1 VPTLFSLFH
10 RRDQRKADIV
20 SPVEPQLAAHLEVK
34 PS

>member
-10 RRDQRKADIV
+10 RRDERKVTTD
-20 SPVEPQLAAHLEVK
+20 EPQLAAHLEVK